1 MIMVLI
7 KDKLPKFK
15 DMNLNIFTLS
25 FKGRLEQDF
34 ITDHYE
40 KSIYQVRISFFLAV
54 LLYGFFGLLDIHLAI
69 ELRNMMWLIRFSV
82 IVPIGLLVLVTS
94 YSIDFDRYRD
104 LTMSFTMILFSIGI
118 LLMTI
123 ITPKPV
129 DFAHYAKLMGKCFSQ
144 KIFFSNYFGIYQENF
159 REKDAKEC

>member
-1 MIMVLI
+1 
-7 KDKLPKFK
+7 
-15 DMNLNIFTLS
+15 
-25 FKGRLEQDF
+25 
-34 ITDHYE
+34 
-40 KSIYQVRISFFLAV
+40 
-54 LLYGFFGLLDIHLAI
+54 
-69 ELRNMMWLIRFSV
+69 MMWLIRFSV